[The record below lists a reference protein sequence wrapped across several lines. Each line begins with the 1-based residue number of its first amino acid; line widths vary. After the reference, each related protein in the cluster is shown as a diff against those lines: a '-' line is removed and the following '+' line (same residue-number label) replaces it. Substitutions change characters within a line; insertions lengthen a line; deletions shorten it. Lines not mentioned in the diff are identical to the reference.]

1 MGSDRYL
8 FELAMI
14 IDFHCYP
21 PRPVISLKN
30 SLLSSCYVR
39 GDFKILHTRV
49 TSLRLNNRKSRKSE
63 NYSKKYTSDN
73 KIFFTIL
80 IIRIWLNIER
90 DVWTILRIYLLP
102 TFPPLAIVIIIVII
116 CKSIT
121 TYRYIPRIFF
131 TQFKSISVILIRFY
145 WDSPI
150 FINISMYIRHCIE
163 KYQKYERQ
171 ICNMI
176 VIIYLFKPCSTIDP
190 IFFQCNPTK
199 SNENKNRG
207 YFKLSYF

>member
-1 MGSDRYL
+1 MSVVITMGSDRYL

-150 FINISMYIRHCIE
+150 FINNFDVHKTLYRKISKIR
-163 KYQKYERQ
+163 KT
-171 ICNMI
+171 N
-176 VIIYLFKPCSTIDP
+176 L
-190 IFFQCNPTK
+190 
-199 SNENKNRG
+199 
-207 YFKLSYF
+207 